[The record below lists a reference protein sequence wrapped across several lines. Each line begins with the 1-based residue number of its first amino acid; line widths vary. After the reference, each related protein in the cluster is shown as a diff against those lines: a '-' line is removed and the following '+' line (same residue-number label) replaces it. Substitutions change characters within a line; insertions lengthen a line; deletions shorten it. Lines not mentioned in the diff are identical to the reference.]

1 MLARFAGARVFVVDD
16 NPSNVALLRAVL
28 TRAGIRQVFTD
39 TDPRRVVSRLP
50 VIDPDLLILDL
61 HMPRLDGDAVLEQV
75 HRFAVR
81 DYLPVL
87 VVTADTTAAASDRAL
102 SAGAHDFLTKPFN
115 TNEVLLRV
123 RNLLETRVLFT
134 ALRSASALGGDTP
147 QVERLIVRG
156 AMELIGGDHAMI
168 AVPADPAAADE
179 STELRVT
186 VSAGTADGA
195 LGSRVV
201 PIAESPA
208 WAALREGMP
217 QRVADLTTVVAGG
230 PTGWCGPALLCP
242 LGSRPALDAV
252 LVTSRVPGSAA
263 FADHDL
269 KLLAMFAAQA
279 GLALQRAEHQR
290 A

>member
-102 SAGAHDFLTKPFN
+102 SAGAHDFVTKPFN

-168 AVPADPAAADE
+168 GVPADPAAADE

-195 LGSRVV
+195 LGRRVV
-201 PIAESPA
+201 PIAESPT
-208 WAALREGMP
+208 WAALQGACRSGW
-217 QRVADLTTVVAGG
+217 
-230 PTGWCGPALLCP
+230 PT
-242 LGSRPALDAV
+242 
-252 LVTSRVPGSAA
+252 
-263 FADHDL
+263 
-269 KLLAMFAAQA
+269 
-279 GLALQRAEHQR
+279 
-290 A
+290 